1 VNIFIIQAVR
11 QLPYQDPMEAI
22 RGILEFLPD
31 LANRLALSQ
40 ASVQSDE
47 HITHMVFFHSA
58 GEKPDVLLAYRPN
71 IQQFALRVSLKMF
84 REKFQGIAGIRLIP
98 GTR

>member
-1 VNIFIIQAVR
+1 
-11 QLPYQDPMEAI
+11 
-22 RGILEFLPD
+22 
-31 LANRLALSQ
+31 
-40 ASVQSDE
+40 
-47 HITHMVFFHSA
+47 MVFFHSA